1 METYEDKIGFSTAN
15 YLSGYGLCEKDSEC
29 NTYVIHTCGFS
40 HGFSVDIRAAACE
53 TVECMDAT
61 KRRTK
66 LWDYVRD
73 TVGRDVIKK
82 NVGLIKTIEPDKFP
96 LIVRGIVKVFKK
108 QMTRDELV
116 AWIEKVGEVDT
127 ERAEIIADDQI
138 AKASVVFQL
147 LKWRDQGWRRVQWR
161 HSKGVKEPRKYHTDK
176 WDGVSGKEDGKPNA
190 LNGYVFPMGRP
201 PVIDQKTGERGY
213 PAQLINCRCYL
224 VPFD

>member
-15 YLSGYGLCEKDSEC
+15 YLGGYGLCEKESDCEPSQTP
-29 NTYVIHTCGFS
+29 NFGHFYRYD
-40 HGFSVDIRAAACE
+40 VDIRAVACE
-53 TVECMDAT
+53 TVACMDAV

-66 LWDYVRD
+66 LWDYVRE
-73 TVGRDVIKK
+73 TFGREVVKK
-82 NVGLIKTIEPDKFP
+82 NVGLIKTIDPDKFP

-108 QMTRDELV
+108 KMTHEELV
-116 AWIEKVGEVDT
+116 AWIEKVGDVDT
-127 ERAEIIADDQI
+127 TRAEIIADDQI
-138 AKASVVFQL
+138 AKAAVVFQL
-147 LKWRDQGWRRVQWR
+147 IKWRDQGWKRVQWR
-161 HSKGVKEPRKYHTDK
+161 HSKGVKEPREYHTKK

-201 PVIDQKTGERGY
+201 PVIDPNTGERGY